1 MRFCNV
7 LDLHVNYML
16 YWWFHFQC
24 KIPINCLF
32 IYWKCAYILDLDLE
46 DEVHSI
52 WDFCTSSL
60 QECKNNVF
68 PEVGQGVP
76 QISVR
81 FKKSQKNYSVPKP
94 ISASPYK
101 VHRGTLASAPKWS
114 VTNQWKAD
122 DKKLQKSEK
131 GPPDSGI
138 CFWLRSCGLIG
149 GPAMGKQAI
158 FPWREDRL
166 QNLYNVLATYRCKVL
181 ANIEIGNK
189 DVALYTLTI

>member
-1 MRFCNV
+1 MRCIQYGIFAQAAFKNARTMFFPKLGRAC
-7 LDLHVNYML
+7 LK
-16 YWWFHFQC
+16 FQSGSKNLK
-24 KIPINCLF
+24 KIMRCL
-32 IYWKCAYILDLDLE
+32 
-46 DEVHSI
+46 
-52 WDFCTSSL
+52 
-60 QECKNNVF
+60 
-68 PEVGQGVP
+68 
-76 QISVR
+76 
-81 FKKSQKNYSVPKP
+81 
-94 ISASPYK
+94 SPYLPPLPK
-101 VHRGTLASAPKWS
+101 FIGGTLASAPKWS

-181 ANIEIGNK
+181 ANFELGNE